1 MFRNIKLSYKL
12 AGGFTIILIL
22 TAIIAYIGISG
33 IWEIERK
40 VELADDMNRLIKYSL
55 EMASER
61 RDFTINGKKEDADK
75 LLKTLE
81 NIKTQA
87 SEAREKFKDLD
98 DKKLMDDVIKSSDEL
113 KNIFDKYIEIRVA
126 ITKIGQAQTV
136 EYNKLNNQ
144 LKDEETNMVK
154 VNTDLR
160 KYCDDAR
167 EIQKQK
173 MQNQVAVSNGL
184 MMGGSIAAIVFG
196 AILAF
201 FITGGITKPIN
212 RVVQNIT
219 QSTEQVATASNQ
231 LSATSQQLAEGSAEQ
246 AASIEETSATL
257 EESSSMVQQNN
268 DNIKQA
274 SQLSGQTRSSAEK
287 GNNDM
292 QEMMTSMSEIKKSS
306 DQISKIIKVID
317 EIAFQTNILALNAA
331 VEAARAGDA
340 GMGFAVVAEEV
351 RNLAQRSAQAAK
363 DTAVIIEGN
372 IELSVKGVEVTEK
385 VAESLSEITQH
396 AKKVNELLEEVT
408 AASQEQ
414 TQGIMQINK
423 AMAQMEKVTQQNAAN
438 AEESA
443 SASEEL
449 SAQAE
454 VMRQVV
460 KELDMVVSGRNEND
474 IYQRGNDRE
483 VHIAR
488 TYQNTKST
496 TIDVGRTTQIKAL
509 SGNQVVAKKD
519 TKKTHVIRPEDVIPF
534 EDDMRDF

>member
-12 AGGFTIILIL
+12 IGGFAIILVL
-22 TAIIAYIGISG
+22 TAIIAYIGVSG
-33 IWEIERK
+33 VGEIQRK

-55 EMASER
+55 QMASER
-61 RDFTINGKKEDADK
+61 RDFTLNGKKEDADK
-75 LLKTLE
+75 MLKTLADI
-81 NIKTQA
+81 NIQA
-87 SEAREKFKDLD
+87 SESREKFKDID
-98 DKKLMDDVIKSSDEL
+98 DKKLMDDVIKTHGEL
-113 KNIFDKYIEIRVA
+113 KDIFNKYIQVRLA
-126 ITKIGQAQTV
+126 IAKIGQAQTA
-136 EYNKLNNQ
+136 EYNKLNNE

-154 VNTDLR
+154 VNANLR
-160 KYCDDAR
+160 NYCDDAR

-173 MQNQVAVSNGL
+173 MQNQVAVSNSL
-184 MMGGSIAAIVFG
+184 MMVGSIAAIVFG

-201 FITGGITKPIN
+201 FITRGITKPIN

-219 QSTEQVATASNQ
+219 QSTEQVASASNQ

-257 EESSSMVQQNN
+257 EQSSSMVQQNN
-268 DNIKQA
+268 ENIKQA
-274 SQLSGQTRSSAEK
+274 SQLSGQTRGSAEK
-287 GNNDM
+287 GNHDM

-351 RNLAQRSAQAAK
+351 RNLAQRRAQAAK

-372 IELSVKGVEVTEK
+372 IELSEKGVDVTKK
-385 VAESLSEITQH
+385 VAESLFEITQH
-396 AKKVNELLEEVT
+396 AKKVNELLEEVA

-423 AMAQMEKVTQQNAAN
+423 AIVQMEKVTQQNAAN

-454 VMRQVV
+454 IMREIV
-460 KELDMVVSGRNEND
+460 KELDMIVNGRNEKD
-474 IYQRGNDRE
+474 IYQRGSERAE
-483 VHIAR
+483 RMTR
-488 TYQNTKST
+488 TYQNTKSSA
-496 TIDVGRTTQIKAL
+496 IDSGRTIHVKAL
-509 SGNQVVAKKD
+509 TGNQIAKKD
-519 TKKTHVIRPEDVIPF
+519 TKKTHVVRPEDVIPL